1 MKIKFISKADNNQGM
16 LRVIEMK
23 AQEMSKK
30 NGLIVKSNDKKEN
43 YAETLNYLT
52 SHLECYKGLIT
63 DDKEV
68 PLNPQFVLVFNS
80 ERRVLEMPGFPMLMK
95 EIGEFFE
102 SGNLQQYR
110 CVDFVTSLQRYS
122 SI

>member
-1 MKIKFISKADNNQGM
+1 
-16 LRVIEMK
+16 
-23 AQEMSKK
+23 
-30 NGLIVKSNDKKEN
+30 
-43 YAETLNYLT
+43 
-52 SHLECYKGLIT
+52 LIT

>member
-1 MKIKFISKADNNQGM
+1 
-16 LRVIEMK
+16 MK